1 MTQKSKINVSIFRNY
16 TIEPIIEN
24 IEHQLKSKDI
34 LLNKNISGYNNYLS
48 EFKKFIEFSNK
59 KRLIY
64 L

>member
-34 LLNKNISGYNNYLS
+34 LLNKNISGYNIIFLNL
-48 EFKKFIEFSNK
+48 KN
-59 KRLIY
+59 L
-64 L
+64 